1 MFCKPVSWQIH
12 YKLRCVV
19 TESLVHN
26 AQKAENSSFKL
37 QKKPKLITIHWNLTI
52 QLWRRRKKRVLE
64 MCYSSG
70 CTHPGIA
77 HHWLT
82 KAAKK
87 SFASLSVAE
96 SKAVVEA
103 HQLQQHLSF
112 ESWFHKVHWIW
123 KDGNF
128 VETQE
133 SCARYST
140 KNLEA
145 WTCVCRSLCLWGH
158 STDHQSQPT
167 GGSLAIQ
174 TSPSHWT

>member
-1 MFCKPVSWQIH
+1 MLRKLKTVALN
-12 YKLRCVV
+12 YKRNWSSLRYIE
-19 TESLVHN
+19 TLRYNYE
-26 AQKAENSSFKL
+26 EGEE
-37 QKKPKLITIHWNLTI
+37 
-52 QLWRRRKKRVLE
+52 KKRVLE

>member
-1 MFCKPVSWQIH
+1 MLRKLKTVALNYKRNWSSLRYIETLRYNYEEEEKKSSWDVLLVWMHTPRYCTPLTHKSSKKIFCKPVSG
-12 YKLRCVV
+12 R
-19 TESLVHN
+19 
-26 AQKAENSSFKL
+26 
-37 QKKPKLITIHWNLTI
+37 IT
-52 QLWRRRKKRVLE
+52 
-64 MCYSSG
+64 
-70 CTHPGIA
+70 
-77 HHWLT
+77 
-82 KAAKK
+82 
-87 SFASLSVAE
+87 
-96 SKAVVEA
+96 KAVVEA

>member
-1 MFCKPVSWQIH
+1 MLRKLKTVALN
-12 YKLRCVV
+12 YKRNWSSLRYIE
-19 TESLVHN
+19 TLRYNYEG
-26 AQKAENSSFKL
+26 EE
-37 QKKPKLITIHWNLTI
+37 
-52 QLWRRRKKRVLE
+52 KKRVLE